1 MANNALKTNLKTD
14 LIDLIK
20 SMITNS
26 NYYYLFVG
34 RATPYEDNPSTVN
47 VESDTN
53 PPSIGESSRNQ
64 YDAYRNMMFAKRVR
78 PENIRYIIPRID
90 WTYGNAY
97 TAYSETTDMAGKSFY
112 VITTDFNVYKCM
124 GAVGASTIM
133 PTGKSTDTITL
144 SDGYKWKYLYTVPE
158 NDIEYITLEYIPIF
172 VSLGEYPEQR
182 EVQNAAKPGTID
194 VVSVNASLSPTFS
207 KIFATT
213 RLMTNIY
220 RPIISSELGITVNSA
235 GSTYISFSPVGEDG
249 DPSTGFWNNYA
260 IYVSGGSGV
269 GQYFRILNFV
279 KGGSGITYYYASV
292 YPAVDR
298 DLDETSVFKIVPN
311 VVVDGDGSEA
321 VVVPQTSSDKKIS
334 SLSIVNGGKNYSY
347 AKPRVTTESGS
358 ALIGS
363 QVSLFNDS
371 ITTSLSTPKGHG
383 YNAVKELGSSDIMI
397 VVEIEGTQNDKITVR
412 NQYRQFGLVKN
423 PFLQGGLT
431 LAGSD
436 LENIYEVLI
445 RKQPNKDQ
453 PYNTDTFVTG
463 NYIFG
468 KETRA
473 TAKIVDWQTTP
484 GSKFHKLI
492 ITNLVGNFRLS
503 DEASDSVRVHYASG
517 FSAPFATGDTVNQY
531 SNTIG
536 LTLSATGT
544 ITSHDYYDRSLV
556 IDTTLG
562 SFVSGKTMTFSGGYT
577 LSGANIV
584 DVDEV
589 FGEYIGQLDFGST
602 SGSEFLTFSGDE
614 IFGRIASTVFSPR
627 LTTDFGEYDLT
638 TKLTLV
644 DSSSSFIDGILNSQ
658 SALDGTISQIDSIT
672 LKKVTGDIIDF
683 TVAGGVGFTGI
694 ASLSNVKGVFNS
706 TDALKFTPYGST
718 AEVSLTTVSINT
730 IQQPELKIGSGDLLY
745 IENIRPIERNL
756 EQMEQFK
763 IVIGF

>member
-26 NYYYLFVG
+26 NYYYLFVS
-34 RATPYEDNPSTVN
+34 RATPYEDNPSTAN
-47 VESDTN
+47 IESDTN

-64 YDAYRNMMFAKRVR
+64 YDTYRNMLFAKRIR
-78 PENIRYIIPRID
+78 PEHIRYIIPRID

-97 TAYSETTDMAGKSFY
+97 TAYSETTDMANKSFY
-112 VITTDFNVYKCM
+112 VMTTDFNVYKCM
-124 GAVGASTIM
+124 RAVGASTIM

-182 EVQNAAKPGTID
+182 EVQNAAKPGSID

-220 RPIISSELGITVNSA
+220 RDTISSELGITVNSA
-235 GSTYISFSPVGEDG
+235 GSTYVSFSPVGEDG
-249 DPSTGFWNNYA
+249 DPTTGFWNNYA

-298 DLDETSVFKIVPN
+298 DLDQTSVFKIVPN

-321 VVVPQTSSDKKIS
+321 VVIPETSFEKKIS

-358 ALIGS
+358 ASIGS
-363 QVSLFNDS
+363 QLSLLNNS

-383 YNAVKELGSSDIMI
+383 YNAVKELGASDVMI
-397 VVEIEGTQNDKITVR
+397 AVEIEGIQDGKITVR
-412 NQYRQFGLVKN
+412 NDYRQFGLIKN
-423 PFLQGGLT
+423 PLLHGGLT

-436 LENIYEVLI
+436 EGNISELI
-445 RKQPNKDQ
+445 IKRQPNKQ
-453 PYNTDTFVTG
+453 EEYTIDTFVSG
-463 NYIFG
+463 NYIMG
-468 KETRA
+468 KESRS

-484 GSKFHKLI
+484 GSKFHKLFVTSI
-492 ITNLVGNFRLS
+492 VGNFKLS

-531 SNTIG
+531 SGVVGI
-536 LTLSATGT
+536 TLSATGT
-544 ITSHDYYDRSLV
+544 ITSHDYYDRSIV

-562 SFVSGKTMTFSGGYT
+562 SFVAGKTLTFSGGYT
-577 LSGANIV
+577 MSGSAIV
-584 DVDEV
+584 DVDEI
-589 FGEYIGQLDFGST
+589 FGEYITQVEIGST
-602 SGSEFLTFSGDE
+602 GGSEFIQFGGDE
-614 IFGRIASTVFSPR
+614 IFGRIASTAFSPK
-627 LTTDFGEYDLT
+627 LTTNFGEYDLT

-644 DSSSSFIDGILNSQ
+644 NSSQFTDGSLDSQ
-658 SALDGTISQIDSIT
+658 SALDGTISQVDSIT

-683 TVAGGVGFTGI
+683 SVNGGLGFTGV
-694 ASLSNVKGVFNS
+694 ASLSNIKGTFNL
-706 TDALKFTPYGST
+706 TDAIKFTPYGST
-718 AEVSLTTVSINT
+718 AEVSLTTVSINN
-730 IQQPELKIGSGDLLY
+730 IQHPELKIGSGDLLY